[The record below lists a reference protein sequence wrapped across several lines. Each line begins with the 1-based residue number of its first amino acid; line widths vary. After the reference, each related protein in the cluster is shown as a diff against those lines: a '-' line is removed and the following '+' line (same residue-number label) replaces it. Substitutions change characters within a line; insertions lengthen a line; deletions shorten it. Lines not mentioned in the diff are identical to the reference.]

1 MIRDAQA
8 ANEEISPNSFEV
20 QRLQEALP
28 NYFDADGNFQLEK
41 FQTMLKEQEVELSR
55 ESYELGFLGKSYAQ
69 LLTSAQTET
78 VIVPNTAHNQDKRNA
93 DSRNVYITGDNLD
106 ALKHLSKSYR
116 GKIKCIYIDPP
127 YNTGKDDFSYV
138 DSFDFTPK
146 DLEELIG
153 VSREEA
159 LHIIDLHGKASHSA
173 WLTFMLPRLV
183 LARNLLSNDGVIFIS
198 IDGNELSNL
207 QVLLDSDVFGEQNR
221 LGTIVWKNAT
231 DNNPSRVAEEHEYIV
246 VFAKDERVV
255 EEVWRSPESTIKDML
270 VAKGEELI
278 EKYGVSDQLQKEYSK
293 WFRAHKHELGDFS
306 RYRFIDADGV
316 YIGSQSVHNP
326 GKEGYRYD
334 VIHPETGK
342 PTRQPLM
349 GYRFPESTMRELL
362 DQEKIIFGADEN
374 KIVELKVYAHEYAV
388 KLPSVIN
395 LDSRTGA
402 NEVRELFGGVKVF
415 TNPKPVSLLIQLL
428 SFVAKDGDTVLDFFS
443 GSSSTAHA
451 VMALNAR
458 DGANRRMITVQIAEP
473 ITDKTDTGRNALAQ
487 GFSTIDEIGRKRI
500 ELAADKIAQD
510 TGASIDYGFKHYTLV
525 TPEQDEIDRLES
537 FNPDE
542 GLFNIDPLERLNF
555 EDAPAKTVMLTTW
568 AVHDGYRL
576 TPEVKQVELDGYTL
590 DVVVSSA
597 YIIDGGFTPK
607 DVIALIRLIES
618 NQLHITHLAYF
629 NTALSFEVLTE
640 LKQALNQV
648 STGKIHVEARW

>member
-8 ANEEISPNSFEV
+8 ANEEISPNSFEIGV
-20 QRLQEALP
+20 LRDALP
-28 NYFDADGNFQLEK
+28 QYFDADGNFQLEK
-41 FQTMLKEQEVELSR
+41 FRTMLKEQEVELSR

-69 LLTSAQTET
+69 LLTSAETET
-78 VIVPNTAHNQDKRNA
+78 VIVPNTAHNQDERNV
-93 DSRNVYITGDNLD
+93 DSHNVYITGDNLD

-127 YNTGKDDFSYV
+127 YNTGKDDFAYV

-153 VSREEA
+153 VSHEEA
-159 LHIIDLHGKASHSA
+159 LHILDLHGKASHSA

-198 IDGNELSNL
+198 IDGNELNNL
-207 QVLLDSDVFGEQNR
+207 QLLLDNDVFGEQNR

-255 EEVWRSPESTIKDML
+255 EEVWRSPESAIKDML

-278 EKYGVSDQLQKEYSK
+278 EKHGDSDQLQKEYSK

-374 KIVELKVYAHEYAV
+374 KIVELKVYAHEYTV

-415 TNPKPVSLLIQLL
+415 TNPKPVSLLTQLL

-451 VMALNAR
+451 VMALNVR

-473 ITDKTDTGRNALAQ
+473 ITDKNDTGRNALAQ

-568 AVHDGYRL
+568 AVHDGYGL

-590 DVVVSSA
+590 EVVGSSA

-618 NQLHITHLAYF
+618 NQLHINHLAYF
-629 NTALSFEVLTE
+629 NTVLSFEVLTE

-648 STGKIHVEARW
+648 STGKIPVEARW

>member
-8 ANEEISPNSFEV
+8 ANEEISPNSFEM

-93 DSRNVYITGDNLD
+93 DSHNVYITGDNLD

-127 YNTGKDDFSYV
+127 YNTGKDDFAYV

-159 LHIIDLHGKASHSA
+159 LHILDLHGKASHSA

-207 QVLLDSDVFGEQNR
+207 QLLLDSDVFGEQNR

-255 EEVWRSPESTIKDML
+255 EEVWRSPESAIKDML

-278 EKYGVSDQLQKEYSK
+278 EKYGDSDQLQKEYSK

-415 TNPKPVSLLIQLL
+415 TNPKPVSLLTQLL

-451 VMALNAR
+451 VIALNAR

-473 ITDKTDTGRNALAQ
+473 ITDKNDTGRNALAQ

-542 GLFNIDPLERLNF
+542 GLFDIDPLERLNF

-568 AVHDGYRL
+568 AVHDGYGL

-590 DVVVSSA
+590 DVVGSSA

-618 NQLHITHLAYF
+618 NQLHINHLAYF

-648 STGKIHVEARW
+648 STGKITVEARW

>member
-8 ANEEISPNSFEV
+8 SNEEISPNSFEM

-41 FQTMLKEQEVELSR
+41 FQTMLKDQEVELSR
-55 ESYELGFLGKSYAQ
+55 ESYELGFLGKSYAR

-93 DSRNVYITGDNLD
+93 DSHNVYITGDNLD

-127 YNTGKDDFSYV
+127 YNTGKDDFAYV

-159 LHIIDLHGKASHSA
+159 LHILDLHGKASHSA

-207 QVLLDSDVFGEQNR
+207 QLLLDSDVFGEQNR

-255 EEVWRSPESTIKDML
+255 EEVWRSPESAIKDML

-278 EKYGVSDQLQKEYSK
+278 EKYGDSDQLQKEYSK

-362 DQEKIIFGADEN
+362 DQERIIFGADEN

-415 TNPKPVSLLIQLL
+415 TNPKPVSLLTQLL

-473 ITDKTDTGRNALAQ
+473 ITDKNDTGRNALAQ

-537 FNPDE
+537 FSPDE
-542 GLFNIDPLERLNF
+542 GLFDIDPLERLNF

-568 AVHDGYRL
+568 AVHDGYGL

-590 DVVVSSA
+590 DVVGSSA

-618 NQLHITHLAYF
+618 NQLHINHLAYF

-648 STGKIHVEARW
+648 STGKITVEARW

>member
-1 MIRDAQA
+1 MIRDAQQH
-8 ANEEISPNSFEV
+8 NEDATPKDFEIDV
-20 QRLQEALP
+20 LMEALP
-28 NYFDADGNFQLEK
+28 HYFDEDGNFKMEK
-41 FQTMLKEQEVELSR
+41 FQNMLQEEQVELSH
-55 ESYELGFLGKSYAQ
+55 ESYELNFLGKSYAR
-69 LLTSAQTET
+69 LLASLETET
-78 VIVPNTAHNQDKRNA
+78 VLVPDEEHNNDERNA
-93 DSRNVYITGDNLD
+93 DSENIYITGDNLD
-106 ALKHLSKSYR
+106 ALKHLAKSYR
-116 GKIKCIYIDPP
+116 GKVKCIYIDPP
-127 YNTGKDDFSYV
+127 YNTGKDDFAYV

-159 LHIIDLHGKASHSA
+159 LHILDLHGKASHSA

-207 QVLLDSDVFGEQNR
+207 QLLLDSDVFGEQNR

-255 EEVWRSPESTIKDML
+255 EEVWRSPESAIKDML

-278 EKYGVSDQLQKEYSK
+278 EKYGETDRLQAEYSA
-293 WFRAHKHELGDFS
+293 WLRAHRQEMGELDNYKYIDQEGIYQGS
-306 RYRFIDADGV
+306 R
-316 YIGSQSVHNP
+316 SVHNP

-342 PTRQPLM
+342 PTTQPMM

-415 TNPKPVSLLIQLL
+415 TNPKPVSLLTQLL

-473 ITDKTDTGRNALAQ
+473 ITDKNDTGRNALAQ

-555 EDAPAKTVMLTTW
+555 DNAPAKTVMLTTW
-568 AVHDGYRL
+568 AVHDGYGL

-590 DVVVSSA
+590 DVVGSSA
-597 YIIDGGFTPK
+597 YIIDVGFTPE

-618 NQLHITHLAYF
+618 DQLHINHLAYF

-648 STGKIHVEARW
+648 STGKIHAEARW